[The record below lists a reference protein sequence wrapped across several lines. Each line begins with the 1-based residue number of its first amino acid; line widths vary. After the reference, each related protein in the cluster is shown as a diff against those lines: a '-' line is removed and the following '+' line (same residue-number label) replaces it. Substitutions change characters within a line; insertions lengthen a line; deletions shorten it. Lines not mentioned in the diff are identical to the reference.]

1 MELFKIFGR
10 IGLNGVSEVN
20 KDLDDTTDH
29 ADSTAGKIG
38 KAFSTMGKVALV
50 GIGAA
55 AAGIGTLT
63 GLAVKAYADYEQLTG
78 GVETLFKDS
87 AKTVMKYAENAWQT
101 SGLSAN
107 EYMEQATSFSASLL
121 QSLGGDT
128 EAAAKVTEMAIIDM
142 ADNANK
148 MGSSMESIQNA
159 YQGFAKQNYTML
171 DNLKL
176 GYGGTK
182 EEMQRLLEDAQKIT
196 GIEYNID
203 NLNDVYQAI
212 HVIQG
217 ELGITGTTAEE
228 AATTIQ
234 GSAAAMKS
242 AWANLITGM
251 ADDSQDFDKLIKN
264 FVKSVSTFAKN
275 IIPRIKVALKG
286 VAKLIKELAPI
297 IIAELPGLIE
307 TILPEMLSAVSE
319 IVIAISEVL
328 PDLMG
333 TIVQAIIDQ
342 APKLLTAGLN
352 MVLQLGKGFVKS
364 IPKLIPGVINMV
376 KSIASWISENVNLI
390 VEGAVALV
398 LALGEALL
406 DPDNIEVLFNA
417 AVEIVQAIANA
428 IIENAP
434 KLINGITKLFDSF
447 GTLSPVIWAVIGALG
462 ALKGAMLISDIISG
476 VKNAFAALNVVMTAN
491 PIGLII
497 AAIGALVAAFIW
509 LWNNC
514 EGFREFWINLWENIK
529 LIVADVVA
537 WIETA
542 WNDLVT
548 WLENTWN
555 NVSAWIEKAWD
566 DIVAWLQTARD
577 SVVAWLQTALN
588 NVVTFFQNT
597 WNSIITFFQN
607 TWESIST
614 TVSTAVNT
622 IYNTITRVFN
632 SVKTTVT
639 TVWNTIRTTISN
651 VWNGIKTSVSNA
663 VESVKTT
670 VSTVWDSI
678 KTTTSSVWNSI
689 KNAVVT
695 PIRGAKTTVSSII
708 ETLKTSI
715 TSKFNSVWDTV
726 TTVWENIKSA
736 ITTPIEDAKET
747 IGNVIDTI
755 KGFLNFEWSFPKLK
769 MPHFSVTGSAN
780 PFDWFS
786 QGVPKLTVEWYA
798 KGGILDQPTIFGV
811 NGATGKLMGGGE
823 AGKEAVAPISTLQ
836 TYVSDAVRSELGMME
851 TYISRLMQTVDK
863 YLPELAG
870 KDYSLVLD
878 TGELVAATAGAMN
891 SEIGS
896 IYRRNER
903 GG

>member
-10 IGLNGVSEVN
+10 IGLNGVSDVN
-20 KDLDDTTDH
+20 KDLDNTTDH
-29 ADSTAGKIG
+29 ADSTASKIG
-38 KAFSTMGKVALV
+38 SAFSKMGKVALI

-55 AAGIGTLT
+55 ATGVGALT

-78 GVETLFKDS
+78 GVETLFKGS

-121 QSLGGDT
+121 QSLSGDT

-148 MGSSMESIQNA
+148 MGTSMEAIQNA
-159 YQGFAKQNYTML
+159 YQGFSKQNYTML

-182 EEMQRLLEDAQKIT
+182 EEMQRLLEDAQKIS
-196 GIEYNID
+196 GVEYNID
-203 NLNDVYQAI
+203 NLNDVYHAI

-217 ELGITGTTAEE
+217 ELGITGTTAKE

-242 AWANLITGM
+242 AWANVIIGM
-251 ADDSQDFDKLIKN
+251 ADDTQDFDKLIKN
-264 FVKSVSTFAKN
+264 LVKSVGTFAKN
-275 IIPRIKVALKG
+275 IIPRIKIALKG
-286 VAKLIKELAPI
+286 VANLIKELAPI

-307 TILPEMLSAVSE
+307 SILPGMLEAVSS
-319 IVIAISEVL
+319 IVESISEVL
-328 PDLMG
+328 PGLIDV
-333 TIVQAIIDQ
+333 IVQTIIDQ
-342 APKLLTAGLN
+342 APALLTAGLN
-352 MVLQLGKGFVKS
+352 MILQLGKGFVKS
-364 IPKLIPGVINMV
+364 IPKLIPGVISMV
-376 KSIASWISENVNLI
+376 KSLATWISQNVNLI
-390 VEGAVALV
+390 VEGAISLI
-398 LALGEALL
+398 LALGEALVN
-406 DPDNIEVLFNA
+406 PENIETLFNA
-417 AVEIVQAIANA
+417 AVEIVMALAGA

-434 KLINGITKLFDSF
+434 KFVEAFLGLFDVF
-447 GTLSPVIWAVIGALG
+447 GELSPII
-462 ALKGAMLISDIISG
+462 KGA
-476 VKNAFAALNVVMTAN
+476 VAAFAAFKAAMAIGDVISAVKTAFVGLNAVMAAN
-491 PIGLII
+491 PIGLIVT
-497 AAIGALVAAFIW
+497 AIGALVGAFIY

-529 LIVADVVA
+529 IIVADVVA
-537 WIETA
+537 WFGTA
-542 WNDLVT
+542 WDNVIA
-548 WLENTWN
+548 WFKETWN
-555 NVSAWIEKAWD
+555 NVS
-566 DIVAWLQTARD
+566 
-577 SVVAWLQTALN
+577 S
-588 NVVTFFQNT
+588 FFSGLWETIKTTVSDAVNT
-597 WNSIITFFQN
+597 VSEVITTVFTTIWAYMVLVWNSIKT
-607 TWESIST
+607 
-614 TVSTAVNT
+614 
-622 IYNTITRVFN
+622 TIT
-632 SVKTTVT
+632 
-639 TVWNTIRTTISN
+639 N
-651 VWNGIKTSVSNA
+651 VWDGIKTAVSNA

-670 VSTVWDSI
+670 VSNAWNSI
-678 KTTTSSVWNSI
+678 KTTTSTVWNTIKRSISNVWSTIKTSVSTAIETVKTTVSNVWNGIRTTTSTVWNSI
-689 KNAVVT
+689 KTAVVT
-695 PIRGAKTTVSSII
+695 PIRSAKTTVSSII

-715 TSKFNSVWDTV
+715 SAKFNSVWSTV

-736 ITTPIEDAKET
+736 ITSPIESAKET
-747 IGNVIDTI
+747 IGNVIDSI
-755 KGFLNFEWSFPKLK
+755 KGFLNFEWEFPKLK
-769 MPHFSVTGSAN
+769 MPHFTVKGSAN
-780 PFDWFS
+780 PLDWFS

-811 NGATGKLMGGGE
+811 NGATGKLMAGGE

-836 TYVSDAVRSELGMME
+836 TYVSEAVRSELGMME
-851 TYISRLMQTVDK
+851 SYISRLMQTVDK

-870 KDYSLVLD
+870 KDYNLVLD